1 VVKKRGDYLKI
12 EIASLGIL
20 QDYLSTKGKIIEI
33 KGYSKLTIFELLKIL
48 KRKWGKDFYNSVI
61 EKENLKDQFVILLNG
76 LSIEMKNG
84 LETEIKDGDRITIS
98 LFISG
103 G

>member
-1 VVKKRGDYLKI
+1 MKI

-20 QDYLSTKGKIIEI
+20 QDYLSTKGKVVEI
-33 KGYSKLTIFELLKIL
+33 KDYNKLTIFELLKIL
-48 KRKWGKDFYNSVI
+48 KRKWGKNFYNSVI
-61 EKENLKDQFVILLNG
+61 EEENLKDKFVILLNG

-84 LETEIKDGDRITIS
+84 LDTEIKDGDRITIS
-98 LFISG
+98 IFISG